1 MSKPSVSELRIQR
14 IIEHLASSPRNGVD
28 NPHRHAAVSRWIS
41 SEFDQIGLDVNRQ
54 VFNIPGQK
62 PERKGTNV
70 IGTLHNSASVSTT
83 KNIII
88 GAHYDTVSGSP
99 GADDNASGIAALLE
113 CARVLKES
121 KIFTQITFVAF
132 AAEEA
137 QPHSGGLHGSPPFVS
152 NLPMEKFP
160 SSAIIF
166 ESIGFSSQTIKQRL
180 PGVFRFLFP
189 DAYRSLK
196 DQGFAGN
203 SLLILSRRKE
213 KKLSDHLEHTATHP
227 EILLPVLPLKIPRWM
242 PAIKHTRRSDH
253 APFWSAN
260 IPAVMISDT
269 ANFRNPHYHQATDT
283 PETLD
288 LLLIKKASQ
297 MVIAAITSDLI

>member
-1 MSKPSVSELRIQR
+1 MNKPSVSELRIQR

-41 SEFDQIGLDVNRQ
+41 SEFEQIGLDVNRQ

-132 AAEEA
+132 DAEEA
-137 QPHSGGLHGSPPFVS
+137 QPHSGGLHGSTNFVS

-166 ESIGFSSQTIKQRL
+166 ESIGFSSQTIKQPL

-213 KKLSDHLEHTATHP
+213 RELSDHLEYSATHP

-288 LLLIKKASQ
+288 LLLIKKAAQ